1 MSKIREFFADRRFFK
16 TVFTI
21 AFPIVIQNGI
31 TNLVGLLDNVMVG
44 NVSSEATSGVA
55 IVNQFM
61 FVFYLVTFGAV
72 SAAGIFTAQYHGK
85 GDVENV
91 RATFRIKTVI
101 CAVAG
106 VIGIVLF
113 IFCGDFFINTFLTE
127 TESGIDLQL
136 TLSLGKQYLSIML
149 WGILPYSLSQA
160 YSSTL
165 RETGRT
171 VPPMAAS
178 SAAVAVNLFLNYKLI
193 FGHFGAPVLGV
204 CGAALATVISRYV
217 EFLIL
222 VIWTGANRKKCGFIS
237 GAFRSLRV
245 PPALVGK
252 IAVMGM
258 PLMFNEAF
266 WSLAV
271 TVRNQ
276 CFSTCGLDAVTAI
289 SISSAVTN
297 LFSVV
302 YFSLGSAIAV
312 MIGNLL
318 GAGEI
323 EEAKR
328 TDRKLLITTFGCTAI
343 VACMLAAVSRAF
355 PMLYKTSDEVASLS
369 TYMIIV
375 FALIIPFD
383 AYATGAYFTLRSG
396 GKVIFTVLFDSVFMW
411 VVIVPVMLLLSRLTD
426 IDIRPLFAI
435 GMGLELLKALLGFIL
450 LRKTNWAV
458 RLVKDQS
465 GA

>member
-1 MSKIREFFADRRFFK
+1 MGKIRDYFADKAFFK
-16 TVFTI
+16 KVFAITL
-21 AFPIVIQNGI
+21 PIVIQNGI
-31 TNLVGLLDNVMVG
+31 TNLVSMLDNVMVG

-85 GDVENV
+85 GDTENV
-91 RATFRIKTVI
+91 RATFRVKVVI
-101 CAVAG
+101 CAAAG
-106 VIGIVLF
+106 VIGLLLF

-127 TESGIDLQL
+127 TDSQIDLQL
-136 TLSLGKQYLSIML
+136 TLKLGKQYLSLML

-178 SAAVAVNLFLNYKLI
+178 TVAVAVNLILNYALI
-193 FGHFGAPVLGV
+193 FGHFGLPVLGV
-204 CGAALATVISRYV
+204 RGAAIATVVSRYV

-222 VIWTGANRKKCGFIS
+222 VIWTGANRKKCAFIV

-245 PPALVGK
+245 PAQLVGK

-276 CFSTCGLDAVTAI
+276 CYSTCGLDAVTAV
-289 SISSAVTN
+289 SISSAITN
-297 LFSVV
+297 LFCVV
-302 YFSLGSAIAV
+302 YFSLGTAIAV
-312 MIGNLL
+312 IIGHLL
-318 GAGEI
+318 GAGQI

-328 TDRKLLITTFGCTAI
+328 TDKKLLIFTFGCTVI
-343 VACMLAAVSRAF
+343 VSCMLAAVSRLF
-355 PMLYKTSDEVASLS
+355 PMFYKTSESVASLA

-375 FALIIPFD
+375 FSIIIPFD

-411 VVIVPVMLLLSRLTD
+411 VIIVPVMFALSRLTD
-426 IDIRPLFAI
+426 IDIRLLFAI
-435 GMGLELLKALLGFIL
+435 GEGLELLKALLGFIL

-458 RLVKDQS
+458 RIVKDES
-465 GA
+465 T